1 MEDAIEVF
9 FVAENV
15 FNKWPPLVAGS
26 FSVGFY
32 QGLANANYDQVGRT
46 FRMGTRFKF

>member
-1 MEDAIEVF
+1 
-9 FVAENV
+9 V
-15 FNKWPPLVAGS
+15 FNKWPPLIAGS
-26 FSVGFY
+26 FAVGYY